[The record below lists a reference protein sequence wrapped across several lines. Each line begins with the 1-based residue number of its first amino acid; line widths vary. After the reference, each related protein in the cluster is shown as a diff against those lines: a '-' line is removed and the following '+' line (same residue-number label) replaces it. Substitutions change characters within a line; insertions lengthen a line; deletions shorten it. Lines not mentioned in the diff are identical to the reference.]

1 MRAVF
6 DAYGEAYGTAC
17 DHVLAGDGVSVAA
30 VRLGGSAEGLRAA
43 ERISDHRPVHARLE
57 WGRPAEQ

>member
-1 MRAVF
+1 M
-6 DAYGEAYGTAC
+6 AC

-57 WGRPAEQ
+57 WGRPGPQNEE